1 MLQGTLLIL
10 AGMIANLSDLL
21 LVFPSRSTVNRQ
33 PPTVNT

>member
-21 LVFPSRSTVNRQ
+21 LVFPSRSTVNSQ
-33 PPTVNT
+33 QSIPNT